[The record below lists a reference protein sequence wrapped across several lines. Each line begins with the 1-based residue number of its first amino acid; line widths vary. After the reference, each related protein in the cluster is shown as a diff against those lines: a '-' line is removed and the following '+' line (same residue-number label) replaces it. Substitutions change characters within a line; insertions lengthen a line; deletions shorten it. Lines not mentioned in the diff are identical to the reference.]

1 MKKVIAI
8 LSFSLLSTTALFAET
23 NNKTDKAVKA
33 APVQT
38 KQKETASLAR
48 AYKREFCFLRV

>member
-48 AYKREFCFLRV
+48 AYKRNLLS